1 MKCKVCGGENP
12 ESMRFCGHCG
22 KPLGEDKPAV
32 TPEPANERRCVGCG
46 RPIPWSANACQY
58 CGHDYRHQK

>member
-1 MKCKVCGGENP
+1 MKCKDCGGENP
-12 ESMRFCGHCG
+12 ENMRFCGHCG
-22 KPLGEDKPAV
+22 KPLVAAHAAP
-32 TPEPANERRCVGCG
+32 NEVEGSRRCVGCG